1 MISLQQFQVA
11 ITSLMQILPMAKPL
25 SAAALVMAWDTF
37 PERAKIDLTDE
48 ILLYAVQ
55 QRVLDTEPQRDIA
68 PHIALLRYVYPVKR
82 TTKEQRGL
90 ETFTDQ
96 PLLDRGLRPDL
107 AQRMARRDCFH
118 DTAPVRDE
126 VRLDTT
132 PRLPEGAGG
141 NGPPWLQQTDE
152 QRRAHLREVM
162 KAVKDLR
169 AAGVD
174 TGTWTPLQL
183 NIGRSFFKQVLMGAP
198 FLTETKIETVAA
210 WVLRNGQTVDRM
222 LQEALEGE
230 ATKPSAEGLMADL
243 VGPAARGLR

>member
-1 MISLQQFQVA
+1 VITPQLFQVV
-11 ITSLMQILPMAKPL
+11 ITSMNQLLEFPKTL
-25 SAAALVMAWDTF
+25 SPSALVLAWDTF
-37 PERAKIDLTDE
+37 PEPARTELTE
-48 ILLYAVQ
+48 AILLYAVQ
-55 QRVLDTEPQRDIA
+55 QWALDLERQKDLPI
-68 PHIALLRYVYPVKR
+68 HIQLLRYVYPVR
-82 TTKEQRGL
+82 RITKEKRGQEFCIDEAL
-90 ETFTDQ
+90 VEG
-96 PLLDRGLRPDL
+96 GLRRDL
-107 AQRMARRDCFH
+107 VQRMARPYRFH

-141 NGPPWLQQTDE
+141 NGPPWLRKTKDE
-152 QRRAHLREVM
+152 RRAHLQEVI
-162 KAVKDLR
+162 KAVEDLR

-183 NIGRSFFKQVLMGAP
+183 KMGRSFFKQVLMGAP

-230 ATKPSAEGLMADL
+230 PTKPSTEVLMADL
-243 VGPAARGLR
+243 LGPVTRGLR

>member
-1 MISLQQFQVA
+1 MINPQQFQVV
-11 ITSLMQILPMAKPL
+11 ITSMNQLLEFPKTL
-25 SAAALVMAWDTF
+25 SPSALVLAWDTF
-37 PERAKIDLTDE
+37 PEPAKTEITE
-48 ILLYAVQ
+48 SILLYAVQ
-55 QRVLDTEPQRDIA
+55 QWALDLERQKDLPI
-68 PHIALLRYVYPVKR
+68 HIQLLRYIYPVR
-82 TTKEQRGL
+82 RITKEKRGQEFYIDEVL
-90 ETFTDQ
+90 VEG
-96 PLLDRGLRPDL
+96 GLRRDL
-107 AQRMARRDCFH
+107 AQRMARPYRFH

-162 KAVKDLR
+162 KAVKNLR
-169 AAGVD
+169 VAGVD

-222 LQEALEGE
+222 LQEALDGE

-243 VGPAARGLR
+243 VVPVTRGLR

>member
-1 MISLQQFQVA
+1 MINIKQFHAAV
-11 ITSLMQILPMAKPL
+11 TSLMQLLPMSKQL
-25 SAAALVMAWDTF
+25 TGSALTMAWDTF

-118 DTAPVRDE
+118 ETAPVRNE

-152 QRRAHLREVM
+152 QRRAHLREVI
-162 KAVKDLR
+162 KAVEDLR

-230 ATKPSAEGLMADL
+230 AKKPSAQGLMADL
-243 VGPAARGLR
+243 VGPVTRGLR